1 MFGCFRY
8 LFGVEFGAPN
18 MALTPRQKEIH
29 DFLVRFHRKHD
40 YAPTI
45 AEIQAHFKVNAPST
59 IHEHLSAIE
68 REGFIERQKNIQ
80 RGIKLLQ
87 PGVQTDNFELPLLG
101 LVAAGVPIEAILNRE
116 TVAVSRELYAPNRF
130 ALRVNGSSM
139 QDEHIADGDLIIIEP
154 AQEARNGQT
163 VVALVDKEATV
174 KKFFKEGNKVRLQ
187 PANDKF
193 KPIIVEHPR
202 QVEVQGIVVG
212 LIRRYKK

>member
-1 MFGCFRY
+1 
-8 LFGVEFGAPN
+8 
-18 MALTPRQKEIH
+18 MALTPRQREIH

-45 AEIQAHFKVNAPST
+45 AEIQAHFGVNAPST
-59 IHEHLSAIE
+59 VHEHLSAIE

-87 PGVQTDNFELPLLG
+87 TEMQNDNLEIPLLG

-130 ALRVNGSSM
+130 ALRVNGDSM
-139 QDEHIADGDLIIIEP
+139 QDEHIADGDLIIVEP
-154 AQEARNGQT
+154 AKDASKGQT

-174 KKFFKEGNKVRLQ
+174 KKFYREGNKIRLQ

-193 KPIIVEHPR
+193 KPIVVEPPR

-212 LIRRYKK
+212 LIRKYKK